1 MAGRPRDVKA
11 AGRLVRIPTD
21 PGFNEAAPP
30 FMSATADEGF
40 AFSSMGDPRLRVII
54 VGTGFA
60 GLSAAIACARQQ
72 FNVTVLERSSGLSP
86 HGDSIIFGS
95 NASVLLHR
103 WGVGEEMAAR
113 SSMGG
118 WWLLKDQAGTPLLDE
133 EIGVF
138 SKTFGA
144 PLLQGR
150 RAQFLGSL
158 GTEARLLG
166 VNIKLEA
173 EVTSYWDSD
182 DQPAVVL
189 RTGEVI
195 RGDVIIVADGI
206 QSVSRRLLASQ
217 GRPAA
222 PARPS
227 GYSIHRAAIPSA
239 ALQADPRCN
248 LLDGNIRTWLGPD
261 AHAAI
266 YPMDSGHQVAFV
278 RALLVE
284 RPAPRTDSPSSQTF
298 THADPADVASTDWRA
313 KHKIDDILS
322 HFEGWDPTLQAA
334 LGHFSSCLN
343 WKIFDETPAADW
355 INLLHRRLAPRA
367 LGAAS
372 RSFRCSALLPRAR
385 ATRAP
390 AQPSLTWLSPGSA
403 PPRRHRQPT
412 SFQGGS
418 QAVED
423 GATVALCLAL
433 AGGDTRGVPLA
444 LETYEALRRPRVHEA
459 QGIGRTQR
467 DLWHAYTSLAAS
479 SPSKPPAMLRPLTFR
494 LYGFDAE
501 RYALRHFEACA
512 RAIERG
518 FELDERAREEAARR
532 AGLDLD
538 KAAGGSS
545 GRRGVGCAGNKEHT
559 AV

>member
-239 ALQADPRCN
+239 ALQADPRCSY

-266 YPMDSGHQVAFV
+266 YPMDSGHQVAF
-278 RALLVE
+278 
-284 RPAPRTDSPSSQTF
+284 TF

-355 INLLHRRLAPRA
+355 ISAGGKICFTGDSLHA
-367 LGAAS
+367 LS
-372 RSFRCSALLPRAR
+372 
-385 ATRAP
+385 
-390 AQPSLTWLSPGSA
+390 
-403 PPRRHRQPT
+403 PT

-518 FELDERAREEAARR
+518 FELDERARQEAARR
-532 AGLDLD
+532 VGLDLD
-538 KAAGGSS
+538 KAAGESS